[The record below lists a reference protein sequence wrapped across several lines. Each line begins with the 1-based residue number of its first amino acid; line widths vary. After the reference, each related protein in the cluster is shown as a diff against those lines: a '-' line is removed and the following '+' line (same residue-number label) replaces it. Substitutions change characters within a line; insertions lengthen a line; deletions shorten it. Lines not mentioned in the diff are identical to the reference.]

1 MAAIATFVSYDGG
14 VAFSEDVMKI
24 QKRGRESVTIPLE
37 DVATI
42 WVKQSQEDLDGFIRI
57 ETESGKRYR
66 IFFEDEREQEAQQ
79 FRKRFNS
86 FRI

>member
-86 FRI
+86 FRL